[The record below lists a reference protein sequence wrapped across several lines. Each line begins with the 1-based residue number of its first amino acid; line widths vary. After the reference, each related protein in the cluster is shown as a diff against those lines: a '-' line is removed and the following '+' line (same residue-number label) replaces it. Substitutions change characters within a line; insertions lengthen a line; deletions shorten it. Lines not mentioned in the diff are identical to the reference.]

1 MASKKATV
9 ANKLKTLKAEQQKAA
24 AALAQLDAERNR
36 LTQLLLEMQGAIK
49 VLEELANGG
58 KSEQ

>member
-36 LTQLLLEMQGAIK
+36 LTQLLLEMQGAIR
-49 VLEELANGG
+49 VLEELTNGG
-58 KSEQ
+58 KPE